1 MVKRMLILWSSWL
14 LVLCSRTPLE
24 AQVYLKLEPMNVQIE
39 NRNFNIQ
46 EVVDVRLDKT
56 RIGIIPYGPLQ
67 QAELAM
73 LPMGLA
79 NYLKTYLNESL
90 PTVSQTYPI
99 LLRVDRLGI
108 ATEREGESIAKL
120 DADFTFFLIGERG
133 YQQIFSQ
140 QHRLVSKGQTVK
152 GRHEALIRSALHTS
166 ITALSESGW
175 EKIVASLPVR
185 TYQEIAE
192 TYFPPILTVENP
204 TAGVYR
210 SFEEFRN
217 NAPFIANFHWKGD
230 NKLNRTAYFTGEN
243 GEENKVTTKDLF
255 WGFSDGENIYLL
267 EGTHYVEL
275 RRSGRGVHYLGSNKS
290 LAWKRAAKWGV
301 AAGIIGGGLAGAST
315 GKTGLYI
322 IDMETGVHLYAK

>member
-1 MVKRMLILWSSWL
+1 MLKRILIFLFLIL
-14 LVLCSRTPLE
+14 CFHTPLV
-24 AQVYLKLEPMNVQIE
+24 AQVYLKLEPMNVHIE

-56 RIGIIPYGPLQ
+56 RIGIIPHGPLQ
-67 QAELAM
+67 QPELAM
-73 LPMGLA
+73 FQTGLA
-79 NYLKTYLNESL
+79 NYFKTYLIKSL
-90 PTVSQTYPI
+90 APVSQAYPI

-108 ATEREGESIAKL
+108 GTEREGESIAKL
-120 DADFTFFLIGERG
+120 DADFTFFLISEQG
-133 YQQIFSQ
+133 YQEIFAQ

-175 EKIVASLPVR
+175 EKVVSTLPIR

-192 TYFPPILTVENP
+192 THFPPILAVENP
-204 TAGVYR
+204 TVGVYR
-210 SFEEFRN
+210 SFEEFRS
-217 NAPFIANFHWKGD
+217 NAPFITNLHWKGD
-230 NKLNRTAYFTGEN
+230 SQLNRDAYFIGKN
-243 GEENKVTTKDLF
+243 GKESKVTTKDLF
-255 WGFSDGENIYLL
+255 WGFSDGENIYLI

-290 LAWKRAAKWGV
+290 LAWKRATKWGV
-301 AAGIIGGGLAGAST
+301 AAGVIGGGLAGAST
-315 GKTGLYI
+315 SKTGLYI